1 MQNRFVALCA
11 CALAL
16 AAAPAVAEEPLGEVR
31 TVSGEVTARRGDEA
45 PRLLGCGDPVYAGDT
60 VTTAAGARVGLQ
72 TGDVATHLA
81 GDSRLRLERASG
93 DLPAATVE
101 RGKARMLDPREAGA
115 PARLAALDVGADVV
129 GNDAEAYVFAEKV
142 GPYAMLCEWD
152 ADLPVTRADEHEVVR
167 PGECVISKPTE
178 PLYTAR
184 AHDARIP
191 VEVAE
196 VCEIA
201 PERIASLAGAPANHL
216 SPADVAAPPP
226 PAGVATAGLG
236 FHNPQGAQLPTRSP
250 CDNPGSGCALPLP
263 AGALE
268 PPPAGGGFPG
278 AP

>member
-1 MQNRFVALCA
+1 MRNRLAALGVS
-11 CALAL
+11 ALAL
-16 AAAPAVAEEPLGEVR
+16 VAVSATAEEPLGQVR
-31 TVSGEVTARRGDEA
+31 SVTGEATAQRGDEA
-45 PRLLGCGDPVYAGDT
+45 PRTLGCGDPVYAGDT
-60 VTTAAGARVGLQ
+60 VATASGAQVGLQ
-72 TGDVATHLA
+72 AGDVATHLA
-81 GDSRLRLERASG
+81 ADSQVRLARASG
-93 DLPAATVE
+93 ELPAVTVE
-101 RGKARMLDPREAGA
+101 RGKVRMLDPRDAGA
-115 PARLAALDVGADVV
+115 PARLAALDAHAAVT

-196 VCEIA
+196 VCEID
-201 PERIASLAGAPANHL
+201 PQQIAALAGLPANHL

-226 PAGVATAGLG
+226 VPALVPPDMG
-236 FHNPQGAQLPTRSP
+236 PRPTRSP
-250 CDNPGSGCALPLP
+250 CDNPGAGCGLPL
-263 AGALE
+263 ASGAVE
-268 PPPAGGGFPG
+268 PPPGGGGFPG